1 MLIIEEL
8 HELVERIAVCALGV
22 GARWPGRRDDLI
34 GYVAEVEAG
43 FWVARAGAGDNL
55 AEEGGHDVVVFLEED
70 FGRII

>member
-1 MLIIEEL
+1 MFIIEKL
-8 HELVERIAVCALGV
+8 YELVERIAVCALGV

-34 GYVAEVEAG
+34 GYVAEVETG
-43 FWVARAGAGDNL
+43 FWMARAGAGDDL